1 MPLVN
6 LPDSDGPTEVSWDDI
21 DLQDGEQLRDLPNG
35 HPLETRIS
43 DAMESRVARAERS
56 AKKKLKE
63 DDEFWQEA
71 AEARG
76 IELRDDGKPKGS
88 LKDEEVEELRRKASK
103 VETLTDELE
112 SLRSEQSETRRT
124 QLHNQVLTSIDGVQ
138 EGAKDDLLAAVE
150 RQMTYDPDYGW
161 VKTDEEGNVAYHGGE
176 PVGIDGVTST
186 IREQKPYFFRNTQMN
201 GGPDSD
207 PSGGG
212 SGGGGS
218 LTRAQYERQR
228 DRAIEQGDDAKLDEL
243 ESMNASGQII
253 E

>member
-1 MPLVN
+1 MPQV
-6 LPDSDGPTEVSWDDI
+6 TI
-21 DLQDGEQLRDLPNG
+21 DGEAHDVDPSAITYG
-35 HPLETRIS
+35 E
-43 DAMESRVARAERS
+43 DESPDGFVHQDDVDGIVSKRLNRQKRTLKSE
-56 AKKKLKE
+56 LKE

-76 IELRDDGKPKGS
+76 IELREDGKPKGS
-88 LKDEEVEELRRKASK
+88 LKDQEVEELRRKASK

>member
-1 MPLVN
+1 MPQV
-6 LPDSDGPTEVSWDDI
+6 TI
-21 DLQDGEQLRDLPNG
+21 DGETHDVDASAITYGDDESPDGFVHQDDVDG
-35 HPLETRIS
+35 IVSTRLN
-43 DAMESRVARAERS
+43 RQKRTLKAE
-56 AKKKLKE
+56 LKE
-63 DDEFWQEA
+63 DDGFWQEA
-71 AEARG
+71 AQARG
-76 IELRDDGKPKGS
+76 IELREDGKPKGS
-88 LKDEEVEELRRKASK
+88 LKDEEIEQLRRKASK
-103 VETLTDELE
+103 VDTLTEELE
-112 SLRSEQSETRRT
+112 SLRSEQSDTRRT

-161 VKTDEEGNVAYHGGE
+161 VKTDENGEIAYHGGE
-176 PVGIDGVTST
+176 PVGIDAVTST
-186 IREQKPYFFRNTQMN
+186 IREQKPYFFRNTQMS

-212 SGGGGS
+212 SGAGGS

-243 ESMNASGQII
+243 ENMNASGQII